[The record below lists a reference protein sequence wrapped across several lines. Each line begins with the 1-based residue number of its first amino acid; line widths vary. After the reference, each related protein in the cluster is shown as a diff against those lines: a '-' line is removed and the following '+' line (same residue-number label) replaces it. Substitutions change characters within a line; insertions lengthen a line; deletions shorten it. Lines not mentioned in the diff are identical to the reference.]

1 MGLIGALN
9 CKKNNYN
16 LGTVTCEIFLNEFK
30 TPYLIKKGW
39 RMLRTTF
46 EALTEQDIV
55 ELVQTGVFTPV
66 TGSKQFTNNTPEPT
80 TEEYSG
86 GTISVVRN
94 GNPAYQFD
102 IDGGINK
109 HKALSNL
116 NSFGSYDIM
125 IADKS
130 GNLAFALTADGLY
143 VQGFEAGMVNT
154 ATYVPKA
161 GDTSANSPFSFQ
173 LTNEDQFNRRIEV
186 MTAENSPTDW
196 NSLQAIVGVTVSVVG
211 TPAVGATTITIDINA
226 QGNSIFGIEA
236 LDLENIR
243 IVNGTT
249 NAVVTP
255 TNMAATATPGRYI
268 LTVPALTA
276 ATYTIQ
282 LYDATVPVAVAHI
295 EDTLEL
301 YAGISNGIVV
311 ATVVFA
317 IFSPVFNS
325 IFG

>member
-16 LGTVTCEIFLNEFK
+16 LGTVTCEIFLNEFQ
-30 TPYLIKKGW
+30 TPILVKKGW

-55 ELVQTGVFTPV
+55 ELIQTGVWNPI
-66 TGSKQFTNNTPEPT
+66 TGKKQFTNNTPEPT

-86 GTISVVRN
+86 GIISVVRN
-94 GNPAYQFD
+94 GKPQYQFD
-102 IDGGINK
+102 YDKGINF
-109 HKALSNL
+109 HKALYGL
-116 NSFGSYDIM
+116 NSFGSYDM
-125 IADKS
+125 MLSDQS
-130 GNLAFALTADGLY
+130 GQLIFALSADGLY
-143 VQGFEAGMVNT
+143 VQAFESGMINT
-154 ATYVPKA
+154 NTFQPKA
-161 GDTSANSPFSFQ
+161 GDTSALTAFAFQ

-186 MTAENSPTDW
+186 MTADNSPTDW

-211 TPAVGATTITIDINA
+211 TPAVGNTTITIDINA